1 MDQGSP
7 EDKHSHEDEDEPC
20 GCGHSH
26 GHEEP
31 PACLACKTGPG
42 PACATCDQTQG
53 PSCAACGHEHKRER
67 GGWGRLIASGAVIA
81 AGIILN
87 HLGLYRP
94 LPELILVGAMAV
106 TGYPLAESGARSLM
120 KGSIGI
126 NLLVTIAAIGATL
139 IGQFEEGALV
149 VFLFSLSLRLEVLA
163 TDRARHAVQALME
176 LRPEVAVIRRGEDEV
191 VVPVEQ
197 VMPGEVFIVRPGD
210 RIPLDG
216 VVVEGETTVDQST
229 ITGESAPVEK
239 RITDEVYAGT
249 MNIEGV
255 VSAKTKRAASET
267 MLASILRMVHEA
279 EDRRSPTETIVNR
292 FARYYTPLV
301 IGLAALVA
309 AVPYFLF
316 GRPLIPS
323 IYGALVLLV
332 IGCPCALTI
341 ATPVAMVSAITSA
354 SRNGVLV
361 KGSTYIEQVNRAR
374 VFAFD
379 KTGTLTRGR
388 LAVTDVIPLGVT
400 SDRLLGVAA
409 ALEENS
415 KHPIAYAVKARAA
428 REGVEALRATEFRS
442 QTGRGVEAVIEG
454 VLYRVG
460 SQRLFSDIQVD
471 YPGETLMELEGM
483 GKTTVMVSR
492 GSEVIGLISLM
503 DESRIGAREAVQLLQ
518 GRGMKVEMLTGD
530 NENTARAIA
539 EQLGF
544 NGYHANLLPEDK
556 VRVVEGLKAH
566 GPVVMIGDGV
576 NDAPALAAADVGV
589 AMGGLGSD
597 VALETAD
604 VVLLEDDLSRIGYLH
619 RLASMT
625 VSTVHQNIAASIL
638 VKLLIVAL
646 AALGAITLWMAVILG
661 DVGLTLLVILNSIR
675 ISGVKPGIRK
685 E

>member
-1 MDQGSP
+1 MS
-7 EDKHSHEDEDEPC
+7 EDSDNDGHE
-20 GCGHSH
+20 GHRHAYDDRGH
-26 GHEEP
+26 GHQTSPGCESCDAVQEPTCAVCEE
-31 PACLACKTGPG
+31 AHG
-42 PACATCDQTQG
+42 D
-53 PSCAACGHEHKRER
+53 SCEACGHEHKQKRVV
-67 GGWGRLIASGAVIA
+67 WGKLIASGAVIA
-81 AGIILN
+81 VGVILN
-87 HLGLYRP
+87 HLGLYP
-94 LPELILVGAMAV
+94 PAPQLLLIGAMTY
-106 TGYPLAESGARSLM
+106 TGYPLAESGLRGLM

-139 IGQFEEGALV
+139 IGQYEEGALV
-149 VFLFSLSLRLEVLA
+149 VFLFSISLRLEVLA

-176 LRPEVAVIRRGEDEV
+176 LRPEVAVIRRGDDEV
-191 VVPVEQ
+191 VVPVEE

-210 RIPLDG
+210 RVPLDG
-216 VVVEGETTVDQST
+216 VVVDGETTVDQST
-229 ITGESAPVEK
+229 ITGESVPVEK
-239 RITDEVYAGT
+239 RMMDEVYAGT
-249 MNIEGV
+249 MNLDGV
-255 VSAKTKRAASET
+255 VAAKTRRAASET

-279 EDRRSPTETIVNR
+279 EERRSPTETIVNR

-301 IGLAALVA
+301 IGLAVLVA
-309 AVPYFLF
+309 AVPYFLL

-354 SRNGVLV
+354 SRNGVLL

-388 LAVTDVIPLGVT
+388 LVVTDVIPMGVPRG
-400 SDRLLGVAA
+400 RLLSVAA

-415 KHPIAYAVKARAA
+415 KHPIAYAIRERAA
-428 REGVEALRATEFRS
+428 MEGVEPPRATEFRS
-442 QTGRGVEAVIEG
+442 QTGKGVEATIG
-454 VLYRVG
+454 GTLYRIG
-460 SQRLFSDIQVD
+460 SQRLFSDNHVD
-471 YPGETLMELEGM
+471 YPGGTLLELESM
-483 GKTTVMVSR
+483 GKTTVILSMDSQ
-492 GSEVIGLISLM
+492 VIGLISLM
-503 DESRIGAREAVQLLQ
+503 DESRVGARETVQLLRS
-518 GRGMKVEMLTGD
+518 RGMKVEMLTGD
-530 NENTARAIA
+530 NDNTARAIA

-544 NGYHANLLPEDK
+544 NGYHANLLPDEK
-556 VRVVEGLKAH
+556 VNVVEGLKTY

-597 VALETAD
+597 IALETAD
-604 VVLLEDDLSRIGYLH
+604 VVLLEDDLSRIGYLQ

-625 VSTVHQNIAASIL
+625 VSTVHQNIAASVL

-646 AALGAITLWMAVILG
+646 AVMGAITLWMAVVLG

-675 ISGVKPGIRK
+675 ISGVRP
-685 E
+685 